1 VEAVDFIMATINIM
15 LVYERVIDDGL
26 KRTAA
31 SEGVP
36 RVASTECPPDL

>member
-1 VEAVDFIMATINIM
+1 MEVPHSVRGSSNQ
-15 LVYERVIDDGL
+15 VL

-36 RVASTECPPDL
+36 LSIGLAAA